1 MMSLKIAIAQLLRP
15 DKGRMKANS
24 EPITAIAAR
33 VTPYRIA
40 TFDRYHKSNGASPQN
55 SAGIADWKSKSEI
68 VI

>member
-1 MMSLKIAIAQLLRP
+1 MLRP

-24 EPITAIAAR
+24 EPITAITAR

-40 TFDRYHKSNGASPQN
+40 TVLPDYFDMYHKSNSASPQN

-68 VI
+68 